1 MNKIE
6 DKIIGTWSFDTQC
19 HGETYT
25 FDPNGVGS
33 RTSFI
38 KGEMCGCFYA
48 STTYYFKDDKLYV
61 EDRTGLQEF
70 KYAFGDG
77 YLILIDSLN
86 QLKKFIKS

>member
-19 HGETYT
+19 YGETYT
-25 FDPNGVGS
+25 FNLNGVGE

-38 KGEMCGCFYA
+38 KGEFDGCFYA

-70 KYAFGDG
+70 KYEFGDG

-86 QLKKFIKS
+86 QPKKFIKS